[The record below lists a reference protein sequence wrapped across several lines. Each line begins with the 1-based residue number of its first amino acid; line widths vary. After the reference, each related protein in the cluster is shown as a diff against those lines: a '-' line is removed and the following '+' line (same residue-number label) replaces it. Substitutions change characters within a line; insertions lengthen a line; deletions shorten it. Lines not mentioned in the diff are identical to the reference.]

1 MSSYIHIHIIQ
12 FITIQYI
19 TLENRMRVK
28 YTNHNIII
36 SLQFSIVTLD
46 WIIQI
51 IRKEIYHDALS

>member
-19 TLENRMRVK
+19 TLENRMSVK